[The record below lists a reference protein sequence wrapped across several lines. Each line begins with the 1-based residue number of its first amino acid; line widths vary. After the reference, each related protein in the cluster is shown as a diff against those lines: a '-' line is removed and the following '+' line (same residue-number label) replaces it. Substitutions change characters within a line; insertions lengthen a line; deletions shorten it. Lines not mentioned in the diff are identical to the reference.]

1 MIRRL
6 LLDRSASSAAEFAMV
21 LPLLL
26 LLIFGLI
33 DAGRFMWEYNRNE
46 KATQAG
52 ARFAVVTD
60 PVASGLTT
68 TGFVGVSGLTQ
79 GDLIPASMLPTVT
92 CTETSCACASCPAG
106 IPGTFDSAAFAKIVT
121 RMQAMNPRIQASNVE
136 VKYSGSGLGFAGDPN
151 GSDISPLVTV
161 SIIGMNFNPV
171 TGFRIGQLPMPTFS
185 TTLTSED
192 LSGVQSN

>member
-1 MIRRL
+1 MMRRIL
-6 LLDRSASSAAEFAMV
+6 HDRSASSAAEFAMV

-52 ARFAVVTD
+52 ARFAVVTN

-92 CTETSCACASCPAG
+92 CTDGACSCTDCPSG
-106 IPGTFDSAAFAKIVT
+106 IPGAFDSAAFANIVA
-121 RMQAMNPRIQASNVE
+121 RMRAMNPRIQASNVE

-161 SIIGMNFNPV
+161 SLINMNFNPV
-171 TGFRIGQLPMPTFS
+171 TGLRIGTLPMPGFS